1 MEVQELD
8 RKILDA
14 FPGFVVRKDL
24 SKLVKGNALVPTYVL
39 EYLLGQYCATDDE
52 AVIQDGLE
60 RVQKIL
66 QDHYVE
72 RNKAA
77 LVRSNIKERGSYRV
91 IDRITVD
98 LNDRADQYEATF
110 MNLGLKAVP
119 IDGSYVRKHPKL
131 LVGGVWSI
139 IDVEYQHRD
148 DSQASPWSIDSLKPI
163 QVSNFYFNAYLGGRA
178 QFDLPEWIDLLV
190 QSMGYNPEFFG
201 DREKLLLISRLVPY
215 CENNYNFIELG
226 PKGTGKSHI
235 YSEFSPHGI
244 LISGGEVTLAKL
256 FVNNSNG
263 KLGLVGYWDT
273 VAFDEFAGLKK
284 RPDKSLVDVM
294 KNYLANKTFS
304 RGLETQS
311 AAASLAFVGNTRRSV
326 PYMLKHSDLFED
338 LPEAYHDSA
347 FIDRLHF
354 YLPGWEVS
362 ILRNELFTDGYGFI
376 VDYFAEML
384 KHLRTTDY
392 ADDYRQYFE
401 LDAGLSARDRTAI
414 EKTTSGMLKILFPAH
429 DATKEQIESILRFAM
444 EGRKR
449 VYNQLIRID
458 ETFEE
463 RRFAYTD
470 LETGQTKTVS
480 TLEERSYPRLTS
492 SEEEAAAAGAGVAGN
507 EGGEPSGDGGAGR
520 GAGQGSGAAET
531 EVTAGDMPQAGVR
544 QPGARPGESVEAT
557 DDSREAASA
566 APRIKPGTQWLVEE
580 NESGISYYRLFAS
593 CLEGASS
600 IELVDPY
607 IRNFHQVKNLFEFLQ
622 MVMKLQ
628 QVGDEVSV
636 HLRTTRSS
644 PYDAEQEG
652 LLEQVVDSFSGTA
665 INFTYEIA
673 DDKSLHARYI
683 TTDTGWKITLDRGLD
698 IFQPF
703 DRKDAFSLQGT
714 VQEARRCR
722 AFEVTYLKNE

>member
-1 MEVQELD
+1 MSADGLD
-8 RKILDA
+8 RRILDA
-14 FPGFVVRKDL
+14 FPGVVVRKDL

-52 AVIQDGLE
+52 SVIQEGVE

-72 RNKAA
+72 RNQAA
-77 LVRSNIKERGSYRV
+77 LVRSHIKERGSYRV

-98 LNDRADQYEATF
+98 LNDKTDQYEATF

-119 IDGSYVRKHPKL
+119 IDGAYVRKHPKL

-139 IDVEYQHRD
+139 IDVAYEHHE
-148 DSQASPWSIDSLKPI
+148 DSRVSPWVIESLKPI
-163 QVSNFYFNAYLGGRA
+163 QVSSFDFNAYLAGRA
-178 QFDLPEWIDLLV
+178 QFNLNEWIDVLV
-190 QSMGYNPEFFG
+190 QSMGYYPEFFG
-201 DREKLLLISRLVPY
+201 EREKLFLISRLVPY
-215 CENNYNFIELG
+215 CENNYNLIELG

-392 ADDYRQYFE
+392 ADDYRTCFE
-401 LDAGLSARDRTAI
+401 LNSGRSARDRTAI
-414 EKTTSGMLKILFPAH
+414 EKTTSGFLKILFPAH
-429 DATKEQIESILRFAM
+429 DATKEQIEHILRFAV

-449 VYNQLIRID
+449 IYNQLIRID
-458 ETFEE
+458 ETFER

-470 LETGQTKTVS
+470 LESGRSKTVA
-480 TLEERSYPRLTS
+480 TLEERSYPNLTS
-492 SEEEAAAAGAGVAGN
+492 SDTDSSADSDVSRTEDPASDPAGAAGSEPLSTEIAGN
-507 EGGEPSGDGGAGR
+507 S
-520 GAGQGSGAAET
+520 
-531 EVTAGDMPQAGVR
+531 TAVQQDFSAQAI
-544 QPGARPGESVEAT
+544 ASS
-557 DDSREAASA
+557 DS
-566 APRIKPGTQWLVEE
+566 ITHGTHWVVAE
-580 NESGISYYRLFAS
+580 NESGVSYEKLFAS
-593 CLEGASS
+593 CLEGAR
-600 IELVDPY
+600 EVVLVDPY

-628 QVGDEVSV
+628 EVGEEVAV
-636 HLRTTRSS
+636 HLRTSRSS
-644 PYDAEQEG
+644 RYDGEQEG
-652 LLEQVVDSFSGTA
+652 LLEQVSDSYAGTA
-665 INFTYEIA
+665 VHFTYEIT
-673 DDKSLHARYI
+673 DDKALHARYM

-703 DRKDAFSLQGT
+703 NRKDAFSLEAT
-714 VQEARRCR
+714 VQEQRRCR

>member
-1 MEVQELD
+1 MSADGLD
-8 RKILDA
+8 KKILDA

-52 AVIQDGLE
+52 SVIQEGVV

-98 LNDRADQYEATF
+98 LNDKTDQYEATF

-139 IDVEYQHRD
+139 IDVAYEHHD
-148 DSQASPWSIDSLKPI
+148 DSRVSPWAIESLKPI

-178 QFDLPEWIDLLV
+178 QFALDEWIDVLV

-201 DREKLLLISRLVPY
+201 EREKLLLISRLVPY

-311 AAASLAFVGNTRRSV
+311 AGASLAFVGNTRRSV

-392 ADDYRQYFE
+392 ADDYRKHFE
-401 LDAGLSARDRTAI
+401 LDSGLSARDRTAV

-429 DATKEQIESILRFAM
+429 DATREQIEYILRFAM

-449 VYNQLIRID
+449 VYNQLIRLD
-458 ETFEE
+458 ETFEQ

-470 LETGQTKTVS
+470 LESGQPRTVA
-480 TLEERSYPRLTS
+480 TLEERSYPRLTAGEA
-492 SEEEAAAAGAGVAGN
+492 EEDQPN
-507 EGGEPSGDGGAGR
+507 SGDGQGEGGDDSGVASPAGSEAGGGAG
-520 GAGQGSGAAET
+520 GAPEGVAAA
-531 EVTAGDMPQAGVR
+531 TASTP
-544 QPGARPGESVEAT
+544 
-557 DDSREAASA
+557 AA
-566 APRIKPGTQWLVEE
+566 IKPGTQWVVEE
-580 NESGISYYRLFAS
+580 NESGISYERLFAS
-593 CLEGASS
+593 CLTGAGE

-628 QVGDEVSV
+628 EVGDEVSV

-644 PYDAEQEG
+644 PYDSEQEG
-652 LLEQVVDSFSGTA
+652 LLEQVVDSFAGTA

-714 VQEARRCR
+714 VQAARRCR

>member
-1 MEVQELD
+1 MSADGLD

-14 FPGFVVRKDL
+14 FPGVVVRKDL

-52 AVIQDGLE
+52 SVIQQGVE

-77 LVRSNIKERGSYRV
+77 LVRSHIKERGSYRV

-98 LNDRADQYEATF
+98 LNDKTDQYEATF

-119 IDGSYVRKHPKL
+119 IDGAYVRSHPKL

-139 IDVEYQHRD
+139 IDVAYEHHD
-148 DSQASPWSIDSLKPI
+148 DSRLSPWVIESLKPI
-163 QVSNFYFNAYLGGRA
+163 QVSNFDFNAFLAGRA
-178 QFDLPEWIDLLV
+178 QFTLNEWSDVLV

-201 DREKLLLISRLVPY
+201 EREKLFLISRLVPY

-384 KHLRTTDY
+384 KYLRTTDY
-392 ADDYRQYFE
+392 ADDYRTHFE
-401 LDAGLSARDRTAI
+401 LDSGLSARDRTAV
-414 EKTTSGMLKILFPAH
+414 EKTTSGLLKILFPAH
-429 DATKEQIESILRFAM
+429 DATKEQIEDILRFAV

-449 VYNQLIRID
+449 IYNQLIRID
-458 ETFEE
+458 ETFER
-463 RRFAYTD
+463 RRFAYSD
-470 LETGQTKTVS
+470 LDNGQSQTVA
-480 TLEERSYPRLTS
+480 TLEERSYPSLTS
-492 SEEEAAAAGAGVAGN
+492 SDAD
-507 EGGEPSGDGGAGR
+507 GGGDWDASRTEDTASIPVGTASGDSSVTDVPGYTGNVEQHSSHR
-520 GAGQGSGAAET
+520 DVSRSQGI
-531 EVTAGDMPQAGVR
+531 R
-544 QPGARPGESVEAT
+544 
-557 DDSREAASA
+557 
-566 APRIKPGTQWLVEE
+566 PGTQRVVEE
-580 NESGISYYRLFAS
+580 NESGVSYEKLFAS
-593 CLEGASS
+593 CLEGARE
-600 IELVDPY
+600 IVLVDPY

-628 QVGDEVSV
+628 EVGDEVAV
-636 HLRTTRSS
+636 HLRTTPSS
-644 PYDAEQEG
+644 RYDGEQEG
-652 LLEQVVDSFSGTA
+652 LLEQVKDSFAGTA
-665 INFTYEIA
+665 VDFTYEII
-673 DDKSLHARYI
+673 DDKTLHARYI
-683 TTDTGWKITLDRGLD
+683 TTDTAWKITLDRGLD

-703 DRKDAFSLQGT
+703 DRKDAFSLEAT
-714 VQEARRCR
+714 VQEQRRCR
-722 AFEVTYLKNE
+722 AFELTYLKNE

>member
-1 MEVQELD
+1 MSADGLD
-8 RKILDA
+8 KKILDA

-52 AVIQDGLE
+52 SVIQEGVE

-77 LVRSNIKERGSYRV
+77 LVRSHIKERGSYRV
-91 IDRITVD
+91 IDRVTVD
-98 LNDRADQYEATF
+98 LNDKTDQYEATF

-119 IDGSYVRKHPKL
+119 IDSGYVRKHPKL

-139 IDVEYQHRD
+139 IDVAYEHHD
-148 DSQASPWSIDSLKPI
+148 DSRASPWALESLKPI

-178 QFDLPEWIDLLV
+178 QFTLQEWIDVLV

-201 DREKLLLISRLVPY
+201 EREKLLLISRLIPY

-244 LISGGEVTLAKL
+244 LISGGEVTLPKL

-362 ILRNELFTDGYGFI
+362 VLRNELFTDGYGFI

-392 ADDYRQYFE
+392 ADDYRKHFE
-401 LDAGLSARDRTAI
+401 LDSGLSARDRTAV

-429 DATKEQIESILRFAM
+429 DATKEEIEQVLRFAM

-449 VYNQLIRID
+449 VYNQLIRLD
-458 ETFEE
+458 ETFEQ

-470 LETGQTKTVS
+470 VETGQTKTVA
-480 TLEERSYPRLTS
+480 TLEERSYPRLTAG
-492 SEEEAAAAGAGVAGN
+492 EADDGESDAGEGRHEAAGAPGAAS
-507 EGGEPSGDGGAGR
+507 PAPTDSGGAENVAPEGE
-520 GAGQGSGAAET
+520 APATATTPAAI
-531 EVTAGDMPQAGVR
+531 R
-544 QPGARPGESVEAT
+544 
-557 DDSREAASA
+557 
-566 APRIKPGTQWLVEE
+566 PGTQWVVEE
-580 NESGISYYRLFAS
+580 NESGVSYEKLFAS
-593 CLEGASS
+593 CLAGAGE

-622 MVMKLQ
+622 MVIRLQ
-628 QVGDEVSV
+628 EVGDEVSV

-644 PYDAEQEG
+644 SYDSEQEG
-652 LLEQVVDSFSGTA
+652 LLEQVVDSFAGTA
-665 INFTYEIA
+665 VNFTYEIT

-722 AFEVTYLKNE
+722 AFEVTYLRNE